1 MQRTHKFL
9 LFILFALTLSACSNF
24 EKLRKSTDEKKKY
37 NAAIRYF
44 KKGQYDKASI
54 LIEELLPILTGTDQ
68 QEIATFYQAYCDY
81 HTGNY
86 EMANFRF
93 KRFAETFARSEFYEE
108 AVYMSAYS
116 LYKNS
121 PQFNLDQSGT
131 ITAINELQSFINNYP
146 DSKFRDETTDLI
158 KELRRKL
165 ETKAFEKVKLYY
177 KTSAFNIGTLKS
189 AVIEINNFQRDYPDS
204 DYNEELAFLKVQS
217 QFDLAQSTIESKQK
231 ERYDEAIKFY
241 QDLVD
246 KYPKSDFLKKAEKFY
261 DVSIKESD
269 RIAKIEAEYKAA
281 KEKEKSNT
289 SKVGAA
295 DKQP

>member
-24 EKLRKSTDEKKKY
+24 EKIRKMTDEKKKY
-37 NAAIRYF
+37 DAAIRFF

-54 LIEELLPILTGTDQ
+54 LFEELLPILTGTDQ

-86 EMANFRF
+86 EMANFHF
-93 KRFAETFARSEFYEE
+93 KRFAETFARSEYYEE

-131 ITAINELQSFINNYP
+131 ITAINELQNFINNYS
-146 DSKFRDETTDLI
+146 DSKFREETSDLI
-158 KELRRKL
+158 KELRKKL
-165 ETKAFEKVKLYY
+165 EKKSYEKVKLYY
-177 KTSAFNIGTLKS
+177 KTSEFNIATLKS
-189 AVIEINNFQRDYPDS
+189 AVIEINNFQKDYPDS

-231 ERYDEAIKFY
+231 ERFDDAIKYY

-246 KYPKSDFLKKAEKFY
+246 KYPKSDFLKKAEKLY
-261 DVSIKESD
+261 DISFKESD
-269 RIAKIEAEYKAA
+269 RIAKLEAEYKAA
-281 KEKEKSNT
+281 RDKEKSNT
-289 SKVGAA
+289 SKVGAG
-295 DKQP
+295 DKQK